1 MPDSVKTRRYRSP
14 ARAEQSER
22 TRVAILTAAREL
34 FTTQGYART
43 TVRQVADAAG
53 VHPDTLYAAIGR
65 KPQIMRALV
74 EAALSGQ
81 SDPVA
86 AQERDYVQQIRQA
99 SRATEMIDIYAGA
112 ISAIQQRLAPVYAAL
127 RVAADS
133 DESCATLWHEI
144 SERRAANMLLFAAD
158 LRSTGDLRDDLSDQ
172 EVADVVWSMNAAEY
186 WDLLVVRRGW
196 TAERFAGWLAD
207 AWRRTLLA

>member
-1 MPDSVKTRRYRSP
+1 MPDLVKTRRYRSP

-22 TRVAILTAAREL
+22 TRAAILAAAREL

-81 SDPVA
+81 AEPVE
-86 AQERDYVQQIRQA
+86 AQERDYVQQIRQS
-99 SRATEMIDIYAGA
+99 SRATEMIEVYAA
-112 ISAIQQRLAPVYAAL
+112 AVTAIQQRLAPVFAAL

-133 DESCATLWHEI
+133 DASCAALWHEV

-196 TAERFAGWLAD
+196 TAERFAAWLAD
-207 AWRRTLLA
+207 AWRRTLVA